1 MRWSSFLETDGN
13 AAEFATRRRV
23 QPYLL
28 MERMILDNSTLLK
41 IAGGIML
48 ALVLMRVTS
57 RKSTTLLRHQSSERD
72 RRMGARTNWQRR
84 TRPGMQRTR
93 SSDLYA
99 Y

>member
-1 MRWSSFLETDGN
+1 M
-13 AAEFATRRRV
+13 
-23 QPYLL
+23 
-28 MERMILDNSTLLK
+28 
-41 IAGGIML
+41 AGGLLL

-57 RKSTTLLRHQSSERD
+57 RKSTAVLPRADSSERD
-72 RRMGARTNWQRR
+72 RRLGARTNWQRR